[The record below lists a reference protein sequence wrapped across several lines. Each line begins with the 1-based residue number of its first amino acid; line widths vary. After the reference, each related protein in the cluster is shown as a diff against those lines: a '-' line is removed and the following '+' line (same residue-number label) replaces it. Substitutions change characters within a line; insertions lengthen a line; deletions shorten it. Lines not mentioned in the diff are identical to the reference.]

1 MGVRSSTGRAGKEE
15 ASAMKPMEVGV
26 FLCSTA
32 IEDPFESAVK
42 LNEMGINNTQIG
54 PLPPDFYTDE
64 NAGKLRA
71 HLAELGI
78 TPTTLFVGF
87 PGESYANMAAVK
99 ETVGFLI
106 PDKIEERKAI
116 FMRATD
122 FAANLGATRVAA
134 HIGFVPPDETD
145 PAYSRLIADIQELAD
160 HCAEL
165 NLGLSLETGQ
175 ETAEELLH
183 FIRTVERPNI
193 GINFD
198 PANMILYGKDKPIE
212 ALETL
217 RDYVVSVHCKDAVWP
232 EQEGELGSEMPLGEG
247 QVDMP
252 GFVAKLKEIGYTGP
266 LTIEREAGDDR
277 IGDILRGKELL
288 EGLRG

>member
-1 MGVRSSTGRAGKEE
+1 
-15 ASAMKPMEVGV
+15 MKPMEVGV
-26 FLCSTA
+26 FLCSTGIA
-32 IEDPFESAVK
+32 DPFESAVK
-42 LNEMGINNTQIG
+42 LQEIAINNTQIG
-54 PLPPDFYTDE
+54 PLPPEFYTDD
-64 NAGKLRA
+64 NAAKLKA
-71 HLAELGI
+71 HLADLGI

-87 PGESYANMAAVK
+87 PGESYANMAAVQ

-116 FMRATD
+116 FKRATD
-122 FAANLGATRVAA
+122 FATKLGATRVAA
-134 HIGFVPPDETD
+134 HIGFVPTDDSD
-145 PAYSRLIADIQELAD
+145 PAYTRLVADIQELAD
-160 HCAEL
+160 NCARY

-175 ETAEELLH
+175 ETAEELLE
-183 FIRTVERPNI
+183 FIHNVDRPNI

-217 RDYVVSVHCKDAVWP
+217 RDHVVSVHCKDAVWP
-232 EQEGELGSEMPLGEG
+232 EEEGQLGSEMPLGEG
-247 QVDMP
+247 QVDIP
-252 GFVAKLKEIGYTGP
+252 AFVAKLKEIGYTGP

-288 EGLRG
+288 ERARA